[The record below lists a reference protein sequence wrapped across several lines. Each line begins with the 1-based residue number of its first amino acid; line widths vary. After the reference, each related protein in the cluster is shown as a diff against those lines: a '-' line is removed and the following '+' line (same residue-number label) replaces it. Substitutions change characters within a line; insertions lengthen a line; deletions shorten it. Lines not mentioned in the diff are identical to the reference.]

1 MFKRFEDIKVGDK
14 FVCLADNWS
23 EFTKGKEYTIIEYE
37 EENNYERSRFGVLD
51 DCNTLNYIYSWD
63 VRLMDFPNSEDNK
76 NKSTE
81 FSKENFLEFIEMQ
94 NTYKYGFFTSD
105 KESSEYTL
113 VKFEVFLESRKSVV
127 EKVI

>member
-1 MFKRFEDIKVGDK
+1 MFKKFEDIKVGDK
-14 FVCLADNWS
+14 FVCLTDTWAD
-23 EFTKGKEYTIIEYE
+23 FTKGKEYTIIEYE
-37 EENNYERSRFGVLD
+37 EENDYEWSRSGVLD